1 MLSVLK
7 KELKSYFYTPLGY
20 IFIGVFLE
28 VSSLIFY
35 LYTFQYGEVN
45 FAYVFYNSAIIL
57 TFVIGILTMNSFAGE
72 RKNGTYQL
80 IMTSPKSTT
89 AIVLGKF
96 FAGVIVVLITELISC
111 MYLGIISFF
120 GTPDVSTLLTTL
132 LGFLLLTMAYISFGI
147 FASSLT
153 EQPIIAYIITALFFF
168 ASMYISQLSSV
179 FSVISFVSLFEKF
192 INGVIP
198 VEETVALVSF
208 IVVCILLTIISVQ
221 RRKNLK

>member
-96 FAGVIVVLITELISC
+96 LAGVIVVLITELISC

-153 EQPIIAYIITALFFF
+153 EQPITAYIITALFFF

>member
-7 KELKSYFYTPLGY
+7 KELKNYFYTPLGY
-20 IFIGVFLE
+20 IFIGLFLE

-132 LGFLLLTMAYISFGI
+132 LGVLFLNRAYISFCI
-147 FASSLT
+147 CASSLT

>member
-7 KELKSYFYTPLGY
+7 KELKNYFYTPLGY

-96 FAGVIVVLITELISC
+96 FAGVFVVLITELISC

>member
-7 KELKSYFYTPLGY
+7 KELKNYFYTPLGY

-198 VEETVALVSF
+198 IEETVALVSF
-208 IVVCILLTIISVQ
+208 IIVCILLTIISVQ

>member
-7 KELKSYFYTPLGY
+7 KELKNYFYTPLGY

-57 TFVIGILTMNSFAGE
+57 TFIIGILTMNSFAGE

-96 FAGVIVVLITELISC
+96 LAGVVVVVITELLSF
-111 MYLGIISFF
+111 MYLAIIAFF

-192 INGVIP
+192 VNGVIP
-198 VEETVALVSF
+198 IEETVALVSF
-208 IVVCILLTIISVQ
+208 IVVCLLLTIISVQ

>member
-7 KELKSYFYTPLGY
+7 KELKNYFYTPLGY

-168 ASMYISQLSSV
+168 ASMYISQLSSA

-198 VEETVALVSF
+198 IEETVALVSF

>member
-7 KELKSYFYTPLGY
+7 KELKNYFYTPLGY

>member
-7 KELKSYFYTPLGY
+7 KELKNYLYTPLGY

-168 ASMYISQLSSV
+168 ASMYISQLSSA

-198 VEETVALVSF
+198 IEETVALVSF

>member
-7 KELKSYFYTPLGY
+7 KELKNYFYTPLGY

-96 FAGVIVVLITELISC
+96 LAGVIVVLITELISC